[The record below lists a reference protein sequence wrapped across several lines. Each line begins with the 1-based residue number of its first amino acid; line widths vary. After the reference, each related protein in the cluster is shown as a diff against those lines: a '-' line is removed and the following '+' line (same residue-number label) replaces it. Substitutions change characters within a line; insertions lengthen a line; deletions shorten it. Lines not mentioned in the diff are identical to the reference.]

1 MKKLFLYLF
10 LFSSFLISSSYALLI
25 NKNHNISYSNNSL
38 KKSFTKFEISKSTP
52 TIIKTDLIDDFENDN
67 EDEDFQSIINRNN
80 YSIATFFSFKN
91 KAISLNFVPKKTI
104 NKNYFYCN
112 FSKLPRLN
120 YISLNVFLI

>member
-1 MKKLFLYLF
+1 MKKLFLYLLVF
-10 LFSSFLISSSYALLI
+10 GTFLINVSYALFI
-25 NKNHNISYSNNSL
+25 NKNHSISYSNNSL

-67 EDEDFQSIINRNN
+67 EDDDFQSITIRNN
-80 YSIATFFSFKN
+80 YSFATFFSFKN
-91 KAISLNFVPKKTI
+91 KAISLNFVPKKTT